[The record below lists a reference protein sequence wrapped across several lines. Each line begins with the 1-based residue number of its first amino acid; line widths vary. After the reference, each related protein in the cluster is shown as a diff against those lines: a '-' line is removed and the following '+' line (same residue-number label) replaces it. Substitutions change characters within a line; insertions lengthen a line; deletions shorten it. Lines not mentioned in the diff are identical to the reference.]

1 MKKIYEI
8 ENTFLEE
15 VTYMFNNEEME
26 EYLKSIS
33 NEMLSVTIVR
43 ERELTEEEYKV
54 AIGDG
59 DLE

>member
-54 AIGDG
+54 AMG
-59 DLE
+59 ESE

>member
-54 AIGDG
+54 AIGD
-59 DLE
+59 LE